1 MKSKMLIALMLF
13 FVTEFAVAEDKVWYC
28 SDLLVI
34 GAEFNKSQWQIS
46 EWARGRH
53 VIKQTADNQLEFWRF
68 LTGEKGHV
76 YCHSFSSPKNLLKLS
91 VVRMG
96 EQVFP
101 SIQSQGA
108 QFFLL
113 TVIGLLCPVKQQTIR
128 LSELARYNVKPS
140 NREGFKYG
148 HSSL

>member
-1 MKSKMLIALMLF
+1 MKRKMLIALMLF

-76 YCHSFSSPKNLLKLS
+76 YCHSFSSPKKFA
-91 VVRMG
+91 
-96 EQVFP
+96 E
-101 SIQSQGA
+101 
-108 QFFLL
+108 
-113 TVIGLLCPVKQQTIR
+113 VIGCSDGRTGISLNTVSGR
-128 LSELARYNVKPS
+128 AVLSAHS
-140 NREGFKYG
+140 NWAFMPGETADYTTVRISPLQCETF
-148 HSSL
+148 